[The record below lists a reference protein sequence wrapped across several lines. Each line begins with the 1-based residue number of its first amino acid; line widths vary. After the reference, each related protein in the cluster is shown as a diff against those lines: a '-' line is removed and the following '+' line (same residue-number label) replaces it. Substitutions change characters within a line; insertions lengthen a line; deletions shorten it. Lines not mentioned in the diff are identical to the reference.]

1 MDTLT
6 DLLKKNLLFKGCSP
20 DDFELISG
28 LFQERK
34 VKPNTTIFSEKMPA
48 EALYIVKSGKVKISV
63 MEGEGDEIGLLELG
77 PNDFFGEIALIQES
91 SRAVTARAE
100 GAVEVIMLT
109 RQGLCRAMRPRSSC
123 RGKDHPCHCKA
134 PGDARQGL
142 QRQAPGNPSFMIVAG
157 IDIGTNTIRL
167 LVADTNETTTADS
180 Y

>member
-1 MDTLT
+1 MDTT
-6 DLLKKNLLFKGCSP
+6 VDLLKKNLLFKGCTSE
-20 DDFELISG
+20 DFELISG

-77 PNDFFGEIALIQES
+77 PGDFFGEIALIQES

-109 RQGLCRAMRPRSSC
+109 RRDFVALLDLDPRVGAKITLAIARLLAMRV
-123 RGKDHPCHCKA
+123 KA
-134 PGDARQGL
+134 YSG
-142 QRQAPGNPSFMIVAG
+142 
-157 IDIGTNTIRL
+157 RL
-167 LVADTNETTTADS
+167 REILLS
-180 Y
+180 